1 MKLKQILKNHLTVE
15 ELKIMPSSFDVVGD
29 ILIFIEFPKELKKK
43 EKDIAR
49 TIINYFK
56 NINVVTKKSEHY
68 SGKYRTPKIEI
79 MGGENRKETIHKE
92 NNCRFKLDVEKCYFS
107 ARLGNERKRIY
118 EKIKSES
125 VLVMFSGIGIY
136 PIEISKNT
144 KAKEIYGIEINP
156 IAHKYALENLEL
168 NKTKNV
174 HLHKGDVSE
183 ILPTLNRKFDRI
195 IMPLPKEAH
204 KFLPLA
210 KKYLN
215 PKGIIHLYTF
225 LEESQIKTAK
235 KVVEPKIKK
244 FRISSKAKCGE
255 YSPRVYRVCLD
266 IKLS

>member
-174 HLHKGDVSE
+174 HLHKN
-183 ILPTLNRKFDRI
+183 L
-195 IMPLPKEAH
+195 
-204 KFLPLA
+204 
-210 KKYLN
+210 
-215 PKGIIHLYTF
+215 
-225 LEESQIKTAK
+225 
-235 KVVEPKIKK
+235 
-244 FRISSKAKCGE
+244 
-255 YSPRVYRVCLD
+255 
-266 IKLS
+266 